1 MKYTLFFLLLFLMS
15 CKTVNT
21 VTKIEKEYI
30 RDTIITTPLPQEKQI
45 IETVIRDTIFIIENS
60 VTTTKISI
68 KDDNLKV
75 EQETKDSIQ
84 IEFKYIEKEIIVE
97 KIVNKRYIPSWVY
110 LLIAIVVVS
119 LYFKIKKFI

>member
-1 MKYTLFFLLLFLMS
+1 MKYILFFLLLFLMS

-30 RDTIITTPLPQEKQI
+30 RDTIITAPLPQEKQI
-45 IETVIRDTIFIIENS
+45 IETIIRDTIFIIENS

>member
-21 VTKIEKEYI
+21 VTRIEKEYI